1 VTFSIPQHWQF
12 AEEPRLWLLLAVLAV
27 AIFYVVLQRRRST
40 YETRFSDVEL
50 LASVMPAR
58 PGWRRHVPAVLLVL
72 TLAALT
78 TGFARPTADVK
89 VKRDKATVI
98 VALDVSASMLATDV
112 SPSRIQAAKTAA
124 TAFVHG
130 LPSTFSVG
138 LVSFSGTA
146 ALVTPPTTD
155 KNAVTGAISALQ
167 LGGGTAIGDAVGV
180 AVKAAQ
186 AVQASGNKA
195 PVRIVLLSDGGNT
208 VGQPVS
214 AGADQA
220 VQAGMPVTTIAYGT
234 PDGVV
239 AVRGQ
244 LIPVPVDQP
253 TLESL
258 ARTTGGQHYTALSE
272 SGLKSVYKSISKE
285 AGTTT
290 KRKELTSEMTGLALV
305 LGLAA
310 AAASLVWFRALP

>member
-1 VTFSIPQHWQF
+1 MTWSLPRHWHF
-12 AEEPRLWLLLAVLAV
+12 AEEPRLWFLLAVLAV
-27 AIFYVVLQRRRST
+27 AVLYVVLQLRRST
-40 YETRFSDVEL
+40 YEARLADVDL
-50 LASVMPAR
+50 LASVLPTR
-58 PGWRRHVPAVLLVL
+58 PGWRRHVPATLLVL

-112 SPSRIQAAKTAA
+112 SPSRIEAAKKAA
-124 TAFVHG
+124 AAFVHG
-130 LPSTFSVG
+130 LPGTFSVG

-146 ALVTPPTTD
+146 SLVVPPTTD
-155 KNAVTGAISALQ
+155 KSSVAGAITALQ
-167 LGGGTAIGDAVGV
+167 LAGGTAIGDAVGV
-180 AVKAAQ
+180 AVRAAQ
-186 AVQASGNKA
+186 AAQQSGNKA

-214 AGADQA
+214 AGADLA

-234 PDGVV
+234 PEGVV

-244 LIPVPVDQP
+244 FIPVPVDRP
-253 TLESL
+253 TLASL

-272 SGLKSVYKSISKE
+272 KELKAVYKSISKE

-290 KRKELTSEMTGLALV
+290 KRKDLTAGLTGLALL